1 MSTGNAPFIYEK
13 TIEATVD
20 ISNPT
25 NFCTNTEEH
34 LLGAL
39 RDKYNGKCFFAVYI
53 LNVKSIERRSMCK
66 LVKTN
71 NSGGGYMDVRFLAD
85 VVVFSAWDIIT
96 DVLIVNRQQ
105 MVLGEYYLP
114 GGPKMAVVALY
125 ASKSVEAIAVGQKV
139 PVRVMIAQHS
149 PGQPQASIV
158 ATLLTCDLVAR
169 VYQLE
174 GALSGDDARLKLAP
188 LLTKIEKELAVRA
201 QLAADHGELLWFFEG
216 LLYAYRGEP
225 AGVLPTKFTE
235 PGPASVGSSIEAPWV
250 GPPMLEPTEAGVEVL
265 NLLDIVRGVVASGVS
280 LPVAGLWS
288 RPLNVHRSSPLVAR
302 LPGGAGR
309 PDTPWAHP
317 VYGDPCIVFAEM
329 LKNILDFLKATHN
342 LVKSYN
348 SREDIE
354 KHVNVWSIMRAAQ
367 RPVTA
372 PR

>member
-235 PGPASVGSSIEAPWV
+235 
-250 GPPMLEPTEAGVEVL
+250 AGVEVL